1 MENLELTFIEETIML
16 AILNKPN
23 YGQGI
28 VEVVSEASNGKRQI
42 GTGTLYPALKRLEH
56 RGVIQAKEVKENLD
70 IRNGHSRRY
79 YQVTQKGKEMLDE
92 MERMRAYIR
101 SQNGVTQLP
110 SCCRA

>member
-1 MENLELTFIEETIML
+1 ML
-16 AILNKPN
+16 AILHKPN

-28 VEVVSEASNGKRQI
+28 VDMVSEASEGKRQI

-56 RGVIQAKEVKENLD
+56 RGMIQSKKVTECLD

-79 YQVTQKGKEMLDE
+79 YQVTQKGKKILDD

-101 SQNGVTQLP
+101 SQNRVAQSS
-110 SCCRA
+110 SCCRV